1 VSGVLITGTGTGV
14 GKTLVACAIA
24 AAFARRL
31 RVAPFKPVETGCAAV
46 NGELRPDDAVRLR
59 EAAASDADLD
69 LVCPFRYAEPLAPWL
84 AAERAGRPVSIER
97 LHACFARLGGI
108 ADLVIVESA
117 GGLLVPLADD
127 YTFAD
132 LARDLHLPVVV
143 VVRSQLGA
151 INHTL
156 LTLECAQARGLEVL
170 GYVLNDVDPERD
182 LARETNRRVLE
193 RFARVPCLGEVPHLT
208 GSDAAPHAFGEALA
222 ERLSSAVRSRA
233 PRGALPDTRP

>member
-1 VSGVLITGTGTGV
+1 MNGLLITGTDTGV

-24 AAFARRL
+24 RALSLRL
-31 RVAPFKPVETGCAAV
+31 RVAPFKPVETGCAALH
-46 NGELRPDDAVRLR
+46 GELRPDDALRLR
-59 EAAASDADLD
+59 AAAASDADLE

-97 LHACFARLGGI
+97 LHACFARLAEI

-132 LARDLHLPVVV
+132 LAHDLDLPLVL
-143 VVRSQLGA
+143 VVRSKLGA

-156 LTLECAQARGLEVL
+156 LTLECASARGLDVL
-170 GYVLNDVDPERD
+170 GYVLNDVDPGRD

-193 RFARVPCLGEVPHLT
+193 RFARVPCLAAVPHL
-208 GSDAAPHAFGEALA
+208 GAGDDAVRAFGEALA
-222 ERLSSAVRSRA
+222 SGIVPPVRSRSESS
-233 PRGALPDTRP
+233 RST